1 MFTRPPSTFIPSGN
15 GYRAVSPSQFLSG
28 DRAVKDTPPS
38 AEKLALT
45 FATMEK
51 GVSITPMQYVRSHMA
66 TLPAIH
72 IHLLWVWKLV
82 CTLMVALLHFPPQHD
97 EGTEHN
103 NQHPL
108 SRSHSTLYPIY
119 ADVCNYCYDVITFLR
134 YDPADSTINYR
145 VQGKAFFKPDLRR
158 WPFDTQQLEIMIE
171 DLEQTLHTNISFLMC
186 HMYERKMGGFFIF

>member
-1 MFTRPPSTFIPSGN
+1 
-15 GYRAVSPSQFLSG
+15 
-28 DRAVKDTPPS
+28 
-38 AEKLALT
+38 
-45 FATMEK
+45 MEK

-82 CTLMVALLHFPPQHD
+82 CTLMVALLHSPSHHD

-108 SRSHSTLYPIY
+108 LRAHSTLYPIH
-119 ADVCNYCYDVITFLR
+119 ADVRNYCDDVITFLR

-186 HMYERKMGGFFIF
+186 HMYERKMGGFFIFFKTNLKNNIVAIIHFLLFLSTVQSC